1 MFPRRYLLVPTCHPF
16 AVAHPFAM
24 ARRPFVV
31 PMVTPGGVL
40 LRAMFLSALMVAPL
54 YLLSRRHASWAEYQ
68 HAALGL
74 HRRPTDDEIEAQIA
88 SLRAL
93 KEGRGDGAVSDAAV
107 APPAPMMMPL
117 YVPPRYMAPM
127 PPHAMFMHPPTDAEL
142 DARIESLRW
151 FKTMKNQRA
160 ADQQQQQ
167 PKELAN

>member
-1 MFPRRYLLVPTCHPF
+1 MFPRRYLLVPTCNPF
-16 AVAHPFAM
+16 AIAHPFAM
-24 ARRPFVV
+24 ARRAFVV

-93 KEGRGDGAVSDAAV
+93 KEGRGSAATDAV
-107 APPAPMMMPL
+107 ATPAPMMMPL

-127 PPHAMFMHPPTDAEL
+127 PPHAMFMRPPTDAEL

-151 FKTMKNQRA
+151 FKAMKNQRA
-160 ADQQQQQ
+160 ADQQQQ